1 MGNTIKS
8 GNFGEYELNIFV
20 EKIIFVNEQ
29 IPEAGR
35 EELFYVTAVVKYTM
49 SEITIIITC
58 GGTVINAALVLVSDD
73 LTSYKMEW

>member
-35 EELFYVTAVVKYTM
+35 EGTVLCN
-49 SEITIIITC
+49 C
-58 GGTVINAALVLVSDD
+58 GGKVH
-73 LTSYKMEW
+73 SY

>member
-29 IPEAGR
+29 IP
-35 EELFYVTAVVKYTM
+35 VH
-49 SEITIIITC
+49 
-58 GGTVINAALVLVSDD
+58 
-73 LTSYKMEW
+73 

>member
-8 GNFGEYELNIFV
+8 GNFGEYELDLFI

-35 EELFYVTAVVKYTM
+35 EDCSM
-49 SEITIIITC
+49 
-58 GGTVINAALVLVSDD
+58 
-73 LTSYKMEW
+73 

>member
-35 EELFYVTAVVKYTM
+35 EGTVLCN
-49 SEITIIITC
+49 C
-58 GGTVINAALVLVSDD
+58 GGKVHYVRNYYNNHLWWNCNKCGFVLVSDD